1 MGADG
6 EDRHADGSSDE
17 PGVIDSPNS
26 VHARGGG
33 PILQH
38 IELGVSKSLLIVML
52 FCAFASSLAAIG
64 LLWAVLAYQQNSAH
78 VNVLQYDLAQMKAQL
93 EEQGLYE
100 RTGH

>member
-1 MGADG
+1 MGTVG
-6 EDRHADGSSDE
+6 EDRRVDGSGDD
-17 PGVIDSPNS
+17 PGVIDSPAS
-26 VHARGGG
+26 VHANGGG

-38 IELGVSKSLLIVML
+38 IEIGASKSVLIVLL
-52 FCAFASSLAAIG
+52 FCAFASAAAVIG
-64 LLWAVLAYQQNSAH
+64 LMWAVLAFQQNSAH